1 MYRFKLEALLNH
13 RRHQEEA
20 CQKELALSQRKL
32 GNEKE
37 KLNRKKKEKRE
48 QVQKLQMKQ
57 KENIAVNDI
66 ILRLNYI
73 QQLSQDILIQ
83 SICVQESI
91 DEVNQKREA
100 LITIMKKR
108 KSLEKLKEKQW
119 QAHQQKQVQQE
130 LKLMDEFASI
140 QRARKI

>member
-20 CQKELALSQRKL
+20 CQKELARSQRKL
-32 GNEKE
+32 VDEKE
-37 KLNRKKKEKRE
+37 KLNRKRMEKRE
-48 QVQKLQMKQ
+48 QVQRLQIKQ
-57 KENIAVNDI
+57 KESVAVNDI

-73 QQLSQDILIQ
+73 QQLSQDITIQ
-83 SICVQESI
+83 SRCVQETAI
-91 DEVNQKREA
+91 EVNQKREA
-100 LITIMKKR
+100 LISIMKKR
-108 KSLEKLKEKQW
+108 KTLEKLKDKQW
-119 QAHQQKQVQQE
+119 QAHHQKQIQQE